1 MPRREKTGKES
12 SWLELSGGGLLS
24 AWETILLCYII
35 LKAKVPLEFK
45 EGRSRTAK
53 VTFVAGNL
61 IFIV

>member
-1 MPRREKTGKES
+1 MKRENRQREQLAGTQQRR
-12 SWLELSGGGLLS
+12 LS
-24 AWETILLCYII
+24 AWETVLLCYII
-35 LKAKVPLEFK
+35 LKAKEPLEFK